1 MLPRLIDLGFI
12 AIPTYGVLLVTGIAL
27 GIFLA
32 GKRAAS
38 AGLPGEKVADL
49 AFWVVLWGLLGA
61 KVLLLVT
68 EPSYLTS
75 LTNLWWLLRSGGVF
89 YGGFIGAVI
98 AAFVLLHRY
107 HIPFLRTADALA
119 PSLALG
125 HFFGRLGCFAAG
137 CCYGTICP
145 EPWGVTFTHPL
156 AHSIS
161 GTPLGVPLHPTQLYE
176 AALNLANYGFLAWLY
191 RRQPRAGTVLAAYL
205 MVYGVGRFVI
215 EYFRGDADRGFVF
228 GGMLSTSQ
236 AIAIAMVV
244 VGAVL
249 LAWSRRKKEADS
261 SQPTAHSKK
270 NPG

>member
-1 MLPRLIDLGFI
+1 MLPRLIDFGFF

-32 GKRAAS
+32 GRRAES

-49 AFWVVLWGLLGA
+49 AFWVVLWGLVGA

-75 LTNLWWLLRSGGVF
+75 LTNVWWLLRSGGVF
-89 YGGFIGAVI
+89 YGGFIGAVV
-98 AAFVLLHRY
+98 AAFVLLRRY
-107 HIPFLRTADALA
+107 RIPFLPTADALA

-125 HFFGRLGCFAAG
+125 HFFGRLGCFSAG
-137 CCYGTICP
+137 CCYGAECH
-145 EPWGVTFTHPL
+145 EPWGVVFTNPL

-176 AALNLANYGFLAWLY
+176 AALNIANYGLLAWLY
-191 RRQPRAGTVLAAYL
+191 RRRPRPGAVLATYL
-205 MVYGVGRFVI
+205 MVYGVGRFII
-215 EYFRGDADRGFVF
+215 EDFRGDADRGFVL
-228 GGMLSTSQ
+228 GGALSTSQ

-244 VGAVL
+244 IGLFL
-249 LAWSRRKKEADS
+249 LVVYPRLQRKR
-261 SQPTAHSKK
+261 TAA
-270 NPG
+270 